1 MNSRTLH
8 LEYVEIADLEKN
20 LCEWNYRLN
29 IFSRGKINQ
38 LMILNCISVHQLQ
51 VSKCG
56 LNVNLRLSIYQMHVT
71 KISHYSVFDDWHKR
85 GLEEEDVMI
94 NITKSSPLTVIALC
108 TAKKKLY

>member
-1 MNSRTLH
+1 
-8 LEYVEIADLEKN
+8 
-20 LCEWNYRLN
+20 
-29 IFSRGKINQ
+29 
-38 LMILNCISVHQLQ
+38 MILNCISVHQLQ
-51 VSKCG
+51 VSKCE

>member
-1 MNSRTLH
+1 
-8 LEYVEIADLEKN
+8 
-20 LCEWNYRLN
+20 
-29 IFSRGKINQ
+29 
-38 LMILNCISVHQLQ
+38 MILNCISVHQLQ
-51 VSKCG
+51 VSKCE
-56 LNVNLRLSIYQMHVT
+56 LNVNLRLSIDQMHVT